1 MPATHDARAKN
12 HSPLWLLFMTVIGGI
27 ALGYSGGPPSEPA
40 ATTPADH
47 PRESAFSDADDGS
60 PDNEMSRDAARYQR
74 LNSPYYG
81 FLGID
86 AVDTRTR
93 GIRARLPQDKMRRS
107 VAWIE
112 FLIVTLADPIDTH

>member
-1 MPATHDARAKN
+1 MAATHDARAN
-12 HSPLWLLFMTVIGGI
+12 SSSPLWLLFMTAIGGI
-27 ALGYSGGPPSEPA
+27 ALGYSGGAPSEPA
-40 ATTPADH
+40 APTPADH
-47 PRESAFSDADDGS
+47 SRESPASESDDGS
-60 PDNEMSRDAARYQR
+60 TDSETSPDAARYQR

-112 FLIVTLADPIDTH
+112 FL